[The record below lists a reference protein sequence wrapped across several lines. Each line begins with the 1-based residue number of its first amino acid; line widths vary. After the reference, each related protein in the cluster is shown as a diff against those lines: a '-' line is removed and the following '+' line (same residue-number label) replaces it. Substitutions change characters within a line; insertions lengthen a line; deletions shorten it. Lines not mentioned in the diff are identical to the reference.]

1 MKTFLVAK
9 RSLRALFYL
18 IFLLTFSLFSH
29 GQSLKQM
36 LLMPGDLTEKHAEYE
51 SDCAKCHSDF
61 DQSNQKKLCLDC
73 HTAVADDLLN
83 VSGYHGLDN
92 TIQTSECRDCHTDH
106 KDREFDIVGLD
117 TDTFNHN
124 KTNFYLTGQ
133 HRKVACSNCHDDNKQ
148 KEPFRLQQHN
158 CQDCHQNQ
166 SPHAEDLADNCSS
179 CHSSESWKD
188 SLFDHSTT
196 KFPLKDSHL
205 NTACQDCHINEQY
218 IDIETGCN
226 SCHAAD
232 DAHQQRFGQ
241 QCDDC
246 HSEKEWKQSSF
257 DHNQDTDFELLFS
270 HQKTS
275 CESCHHNTPELE
287 TLPTDC
293 IGCHSDNDVHS
304 GSQGTDCAACHSSE
318 NWSDNQFDHD
328 QETDFKLT
336 GNHRDV
342 TCNSCHSSGQDK
354 EAASTACVDCHKLA
368 DPHDNSLGS
377 HCEQCHNTSGWTQ
390 SLFSHELVR
399 FPLIGTHKQ
408 LVCEECHIDTNYSKT
423 ESSCSACHQNDD
435 SHKGS
440 LGDDCSQ
447 CHTPNDWTLWLFNHN
462 QQSDFMLEGSHQDLQ
477 CQLCHNDQQPL
488 NKQCSSCHRED
499 DVHRGSFGR
508 QCQHCHNETSFSR

>member
-9 RSLRALFYL
+9 RSLRALVYL

-133 HRKVACSNCHDDNKQ
+133 HRKVACSNCHDDNKL

-188 SLFDHSTT
+188 NLFDHSTT

-205 NTACQDCHINEQY
+205 NIACQDCHINEQY

-232 DAHQQRFGQ
+232 DTHQQRFGQ

-304 GSQGTDCAACHSSE
+304 GSQGTDCA
-318 NWSDNQFDHD
+318 
-328 QETDFKLT
+328 
-336 GNHRDV
+336 
-342 TCNSCHSSGQDK
+342 
-354 EAASTACVDCHKLA
+354 
-368 DPHDNSLGS
+368 
-377 HCEQCHNTSGWTQ
+377 
-390 SLFSHELVR
+390 
-399 FPLIGTHKQ
+399 
-408 LVCEECHIDTNYSKT
+408 
-423 ESSCSACHQNDD
+423 
-435 SHKGS
+435 
-440 LGDDCSQ
+440 
-447 CHTPNDWTLWLFNHN
+447 
-462 QQSDFMLEGSHQDLQ
+462 
-477 CQLCHNDQQPL
+477 
-488 NKQCSSCHRED
+488 
-499 DVHRGSFGR
+499 
-508 QCQHCHNETSFSR
+508 